1 MNEKMDAK
9 IRIGTSGYS
18 FLDWVGPF
26 YPPKIPRG
34 KMLDYY
40 VQYFDTVE
48 INSSYYSIPHPKVF
62 ESMVKKVPEGFGFFV
77 KAHKSLTHDRQDV
90 IRRSNEFTMA
100 LQPLIEA
107 NVLEGILLQFPY
119 SFKYSIDNL
128 NYLRRANDLLSSQ
141 NVIVE
146 FRHRGWI
153 RDGVFDMLRNDGITY
168 CSVDEPRLE
177 GLLEP
182 DLYTTTNRAYV
193 RFHGRNRQKW
203 WKGGGE
209 RYDYL
214 YDEKELNEWAGKL
227 ESIKKKTKYIY
238 LFFNN
243 CHHGQAVKNARM
255 MADILQLNIG
265 APECGDM
272 FTQ

>member
-1 MNEKMDAK
+1 
-9 IRIGTSGYS
+9 
-18 FLDWVGPF
+18 
-26 YPPKIPRG
+26 
-34 KMLDYY
+34 
-40 VQYFDTVE
+40 
-48 INSSYYSIPHPKVF
+48 
-62 ESMVKKVPEGFGFFV
+62 
-77 KAHKSLTHDRQDV
+77 
-90 IRRSNEFTMA
+90 MA

-107 NVLEGILLQFPY
+107 GALEGVLLQFPY
-119 SFKYSIDNL
+119 SFKYSNDNL
-128 NYLRRANDLLSSQ
+128 NYLRRANDLLLTQ

-153 RDGVFDMLRNDGITY
+153 RDEIFEILRNEEITY

-182 DLYTTTNRAYV
+182 DLYTTTNTAYV

-203 WKGGGE
+203 WEGGGE

-214 YDEKELNEWAGKL
+214 YDEKELKDWAAKL
-227 ESIKKKTKYIY
+227 EGIKKKTKHIF

-272 FTQ
+272 FA